1 MKRKNTVFAVIIL
14 AAIPALLLSGC
25 SNASLQTR
33 TDDVS
38 NFDRIQI
45 NTFGEFIIEQGN
57 EESLT
62 IEAPRDYLRYI
73 TSDVQN
79 NTLMIDTRRGFIGG
93 PIQRVIYTITVR
105 DLEKISLEGAGAVKI
120 FELDTDDLEINLTG
134 AGSVEVDDLKANTLD
149 VNLNSA
155 GAIIIAGEVDS
166 QDVDISGIGSYEAG
180 DLYSNE
186 AEILLTGA
194 GSAVVWVEDSLDVE
208 VTGVGSVSYFGEN
221 PDVYQNVSG
230 LGSVNSKGEH

>member
-1 MKRKNTVFAVIIL
+1 MKRKNTIFAVIIL

-93 PIQRVIYTITVR
+93 PIQRVIYTITVK
-105 DLEKISLEGAGAVKI
+105 DLEKISLEGAGAIKI

-134 AGSVEVDDLKANTLD
+134 AGSVEVDDPQ
-149 VNLNSA
+149 SQHA
-155 GAIIIAGEVDS
+155 GCQPEFSRRDHHCGRGGFPGSEYQRHWQLRSWRPVQQRRRDPADRRRQRGCLGGRLAGCRGYRRWLSV
-166 QDVDISGIGSYEAG
+166 
-180 DLYSNE
+180 
-186 AEILLTGA
+186 LLRR
-194 GSAVVWVEDSLDVE
+194 E
-208 VTGVGSVSYFGEN
+208 
-221 PDVYQNVSG
+221 P
-230 LGSVNSKGEH
+230 